1 MASILKVD
9 ELRGIA
15 SAGDIT
21 ITSEGGTATMQLQQG
36 VAKCWVKFQG
46 DAGTIAPSD
55 SLNVGSLTDEGT
67 GRYQI
72 NLSNSM
78 NNSDHAVHISVA
90 QGLTSVG
97 DYIANFAN
105 IATGSFD
112 IGQNTRSGSAVDSAT
127 STAST
132 FGDLA

>member
-1 MASILKVD
+1 MAGKI
-9 ELRGIA
+9 IA
-15 SAGDIT
+15 DTLETGAGADIATSYVVNGSAKAWI
-21 ITSEGGTATMQLQQG
+21 
-36 VAKCWVKFQG
+36 KFQG
-46 DAGTIAPSD
+46 DAGTISPSD

-67 GRYQI
+67 GRYQV

-78 NNSDHAVHISVA
+78 NSSNHAVHVSVA
-90 QGLTSVG
+90 QSLTSIG
-97 DYIANFAN
+97 DYITNFAN

-112 IGQNTRSGSAVDSAT
+112 IGQNTRGGSAVDSAT